1 MNILLL
7 GGTGIIS
14 SAIAREAADQ
24 GHRVTVVNRGAT
36 HTRPLPNEVEILQ
49 ANVRDPQALAD
60 VLAGRTFDAAADF
73 VAFTPDHVRDDI
85 ETFRGRV
92 GQYVF
97 ISSASAYTKP
107 IPHLPITEET
117 PVGNRFWRYS
127 QNKADAEG
135 VLFAEHASSGF
146 PVTVV
151 RPSHT
156 YDRTSAVLGHWTHLD
171 RLRRGL
177 PVVVPGDGNTQ
188 WTLTHTE
195 DLARAFVPLLGHPN
209 AIGEAFHI
217 TGDETLTW
225 VQIVGVLAHALGAPE
240 PDLLCTPSDLLAR
253 FDEHWGAAF
262 LGDKAHSAVF
272 DNAKIKSI
280 APDWRARIGF
290 HEGAREI
297 VAWFDGDPGRRT
309 VDPRLDELSARIA
322 AFLRRPL

>member
-14 SAIAREAADQ
+14 SAIAREAVDQ
-24 GHRVTVVNRGAT
+24 GHRVTVVNRGTT
-36 HTRPLPNEVEILQ
+36 HTRPLPGEVEILR
-49 ANVRDPQALAD
+49 ANVRDPLALGD
-60 VLAGRTFDAAADF
+60 VLAGRAFDTAVDF
-73 VAFTPDHVRDDI
+73 VAFTPEHVRDDI

-97 ISSASAYTKP
+97 ISSASAYLKP
-107 IPHLPITEET
+107 VPHLPITEDT
-117 PVGNRFWRYS
+117 PLGNRFYRYS

-135 VLFAEHASSGF
+135 VLFAEHARSGF

-156 YDRTSAVLGHWTHLD
+156 YDRTGTVLGHWTHLD

-177 PVVVPGDGNTQ
+177 PVVVPGDGTSL
-188 WTLTHTE
+188 WTLTHSD
-195 DLARAFVPLLGHPN
+195 DLARAFVPLLGHPD
-209 AIGEAFHI
+209 ALGEAFHI

-240 PDLLCTPSDLLAR
+240 PDLLRTPSDLLGR
-253 FDEHWGAAF
+253 FDEHWGAGY
-262 LGDKAHSAVF
+262 LGDKSHSVIF
-272 DNAKIKSI
+272 DNAKIKGI
-280 APDWRARIGF
+280 ATGWQARIGF
-290 HEGAREI
+290 HEGARAL
-297 VAWFDGDPGRRT
+297 VAWYDGDPGRRA
-309 VDPRLDELSARIA
+309 VDPRLDELSDRIA